1 MNPAATWAEAVAQEL
16 DECFALVADPTKAV
30 PMRAYM
36 KNQFEFWG
44 IPAPQRRQV
53 SREFWPRLKAE
64 ADQPRLLALALTL
77 WQRPQREAQYV
88 ACDAL
93 ADFAK
98 CLDTSALPTLEHLL
112 AHRTWWDVV
121 DTLAPHVYGPL
132 ARACPAAMRPVLD
145 QYCLHPNLWHRRV
158 ALLHQFTYRADTDAE
173 LLFAYCAANARHP
186 EFFVQKAVGWAL
198 RQYANIDAPA
208 VRRFVAQHPEL
219 APLSRREA
227 LKRVGG

>member
-1 MNPAATWAEAVAQEL
+1 METANRWADSVAQEL
-16 DECFALVADPTKAV
+16 DECLALVADPAKAV

-36 KNQFEFWG
+36 KDQFEFWG
-44 IPAPQRRQV
+44 VPAPQRRQV

-64 ADQPRLLALALTL
+64 ADQPRLLALAQAL
-77 WQRPQREAQYV
+77 WLRPQREAQYV

-98 CLDTSALPTLEHLL
+98 HLDTNALPTLEHLL

-121 DTLAPHVYGPL
+121 DTLAPHVYGHL
-132 ARACPAAMRPVLD
+132 ARVYPTPMRAVLD
-145 QYCLHPNLWHRRV
+145 QYSTHANFWHRRV
-158 ALLHQFTYRADTDAE
+158 ALLHQFTYRAKTDAE

-198 RQYANIDAPA
+198 RQYARVDAPA
-208 VRRFVAQHPEL
+208 VRQFVAQHPEL

-227 LKRVGG
+227 LKRVGE